1 MTIVI
6 APPRVEII
14 AGTRL
19 KRLILR
25 FLAYSDV
32 LKKWLPIEAGF
43 VYDEESTPWRGENP
57 IAGLV
62 HDFVSRK
69 GVLDSKILAA
79 RVYLEFQRYED
90 SLRDRP
96 WYTRAWDSVWRGLKA
111 ATVAIVPSFVYWH
124 KYDVSATA
132 EEML

>member
-1 MTIVI
+1 MTIAIGV
-6 APPRVEII
+6 PQLEVI
-14 AGTRL
+14 AGTCY
-19 KRLILR
+19 KRLIADYR
-25 FLAYSDV
+25 MYSTTVEKWFLIP
-32 LKKWLPIEAGF
+32 KGF

-124 KYDVSATA
+124 KYSINATA